1 MKDTEVSSLAIY
13 RSMEKSISEKL
24 EKLSSKIERNKEK
37 LNGPG
42 KVGFVDR
49 LTKNSENK
57 SHEEEIRRLTEL
69 SKAMSNLKFSESN
82 KYKLP
87 EVVTSS

>member
-1 MKDTEVSSLAIY
+1 MKDKEVSSLDIY

-42 KVGFVDR
+42 KV
-49 LTKNSENK
+49 E
-57 SHEEEIRRLTEL
+57 
-69 SKAMSNLKFSESN
+69 
-82 KYKLP
+82 
-87 EVVTSS
+87 